1 MTDHYGSD
9 IIGSYNNFRHYIW
22 KNDMKPIKNKEV
34 HVRFETPPGVQM
46 QVDWKENMK
55 ITTKHGEIIAFNIL
69 TATLGYS
76 RLHIF
81 IYSRSKTTEDFI
93 RCVID
98 ALQILGGA
106 PRHILTENMS
116 AVVSITN

>member
-1 MTDHYGSD
+1 
-9 IIGSYNNFRHYIW
+9 
-22 KNDMKPIKNKEV
+22 
-34 HVRFETPPGVQM
+34 
-46 QVDWKENMK
+46 MK

-106 PRHILTENMS
+106 PRHILTDNMS
-116 AVVSITN
+116 AVVSITNGTRYKHRR